1 MTRVSVKEE
10 RAAQVRLICEGYGL
24 EQKKRARLTEQIL
37 EVIICEAAHEAIDP
51 GLTFEARGPLW
62 GLRGVPAACTG
73 SGAAAKLWKQ
83 RCGSYSFI

>member
-1 MTRVSVKEE
+1 M
-10 RAAQVRLICEGYGL
+10 RLICEGYGL

-62 GLRGVPAACTG
+62 GFAWRTRSLYWVWRNRKALETALR
-73 SGAAAKLWKQ
+73 
-83 RCGSYSFI
+83 